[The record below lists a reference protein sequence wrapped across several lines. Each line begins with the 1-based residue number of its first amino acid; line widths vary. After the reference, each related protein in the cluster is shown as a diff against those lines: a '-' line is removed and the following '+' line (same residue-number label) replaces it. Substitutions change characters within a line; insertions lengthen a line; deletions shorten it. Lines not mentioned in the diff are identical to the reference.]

1 MASSTTDPALVLHRN
16 RGPHDDVETN
26 TDLHKLAYSPGPR
39 DTDVDIFELERKYI
53 WREERTWPFLLERT
67 WPFLFNRC
75 DLFGPVP
82 LICLRPSSSFTA
94 PPEPLPL
101 REETQTADTMLA
113 SRATGKAF
121 RVHSRIFADVER
133 ISPLHALSLRGARV
147 EAPAEIEPDVLDAII
162 DVLYALAHNK
172 EAGVASAFVEY
183 DDLASVWSA
192 ATVLD
197 LDSVKARI
205 IATIRLCLSL
215 HNVVYFLEVSQ
226 ALDMPGI
233 VMACADLIASDPE
246 AALSSPGT
254 DKSPRNR
261 CEQTLFSFL
270 LPNPTFFLEHL
281 L

>member
-1 MASSTTDPALVLHRN
+1 MV
-16 RGPHDDVETN
+16 
-26 TDLHKLAYSPGPR
+26 
-39 DTDVDIFELERKYI
+39 
-53 WREERTWPFLLERT
+53 
-67 WPFLFNRC
+67 
-75 DLFGPVP
+75 VP
-82 LICLRPSSSFTA
+82 LICPHPYSSFTA

-101 REETQTADTMLA
+101 REETQTADTTLA

-162 DVLYALAHNK
+162 DVIYALAHNK

-197 LDSVKARI
+197 LDSVKACI

-226 ALDMPGI
+226 ALDIPGI
-233 VMACADLIASDPE
+233 VTACADLIASDPE
-246 AALSSPGT
+246 AAFSSPGT

-261 CEQTLFSFL
+261 CEQTLFNFL
-270 LPNPTFFLEHL
+270 AQLNFLPHLQARCTFRKPASSRRL
-281 L
+281 LATSCVLKKSVFGSSWWRGPNFTVA